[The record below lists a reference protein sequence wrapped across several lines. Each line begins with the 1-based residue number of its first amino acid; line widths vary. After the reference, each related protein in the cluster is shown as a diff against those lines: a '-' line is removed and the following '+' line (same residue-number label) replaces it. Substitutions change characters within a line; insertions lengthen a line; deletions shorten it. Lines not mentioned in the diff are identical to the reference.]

1 MTKILVS
8 CLGTTMYDELKMED
22 DKNESS
28 KSLEEY
34 KFKLVDNYLLR
45 RDECNKENDK
55 IEKIYLFGTKNS
67 FNKNKSLYI
76 EEVVKGLVGTKK
88 IKNIQ
93 YRENNKENAKIIINY
108 RKEKR
113 KLKLYFITVE
123 DNNDDNILNVCA
135 SLIKKISS
143 LDSSDY
149 NIVLNASTGFRN
161 IIMAF
166 FILSKYLEDSDYK
179 VSNIYYTNVDRG
191 NGKAKLLDLKLCN
204 NKEFNVYELD
214 KLTYLLNLFT
224 KNLKWNDL
232 VDFSIQDNTIK
243 DFLNNLKEFS
253 NELDTVNTD
262 KILKLIEKI
271 YKQSREIKN
280 NNNNKDIYVLLTP
293 FCKRIKDEF
302 TGVYNVLKKA
312 NEPISND
319 KITFYNA
326 QEEVIKL
333 LIEKNRYQLAVT
345 FTDEIFRIFLD
356 NFVQKDEN
364 KNDKSQTLY
373 DKTREKLR
381 KIRQIR
387 VDEGYEFKEK
397 EVDINEETLLNKIKE
412 FERKRLEEKIE
423 KLEKEIEKSGKKTE
437 ELKKEIERLKNH
449 EKMIDKK
456 ITISACINYFY
467 NVRNNYNH
475 SGREQEEIEDDKIM
489 IVKMFKIMRVIYE
502 EEEKKNG

>member
-76 EEVVKGLVGTKK
+76 EEVVKGLMGTKK

-179 VSNIYYTNVDRG
+179 VSNIYYTNVDRV

-253 NELDTVNTD
+253 NELDTVNAD

-271 YKQSREIKN
+271 YKQSREIK

-345 FTDEIFRIFLD
+345 FTDEIFRIFIDKVVLK
-356 NFVQKDEN
+356 NENDES
-364 KNDKSQTLY
+364 KNLY
-373 DKTREKLR
+373 DRTQPILADNIR
-381 KIRQIR
+381 KIEVYDDKRKW
-387 VDEGYEFKEK
+387 KEK
-397 EVDINEETLLNKIKE
+397 GVNNIEETLLNKIKE
-412 FERKRLEEKIE
+412 FERKRLEK
-423 KLEKEIEKSGKKTE
+423 KIEKSGKKT
-437 ELKKEIERLKNH
+437 KEIEGLKNH

-489 IVKMFKIMRVIYE
+489 IVKMFKIMRIIYE